1 MKPFPPDEKNQ
12 AVAVGH
18 IFPKI
23 PPLIA
28 LCAVE
33 PVVGT
38 KTFRPAAVSEVLAAT
53 AVQGVA

>member
-18 IFPKI
+18 IFPKR
-23 PPLIA
+23 PPLNA

-33 PVVGT
+33 PLVGT
-38 KTFRPAAVSEVLAAT
+38 KTLNSAAVSEMLAGT